1 MKRLI
6 LILLTSCVLV
16 PGFAQKQQL
25 PPIRKDH
32 PRLFFNKDTWPEVE
46 RRANGP
52 AKEHL
57 KALLKAVDKITDN
70 PVASGT
76 GPLNIKAGVQADGRV
91 VSLEHTSIPPI
102 KQFGYEAAQTALAW
116 RFTKDDKYLQKAKKL
131 LRVSVDAYV
140 EATNNR
146 RPVEWYSTSRI
157 NALCAYDWIYE
168 ALTPQERASYILPL
182 VEHVR
187 LVQPEAG
194 LNIPRQ
200 PIGSKNDGF
209 YGMNS
214 LLWYAGLAAYG
225 DGFCDEEAERQLL
238 SGYEQFLEVCQY
250 RNDTAGDDGALIS
263 SCIDYAIGFYPYA
276 HFNFFH
282 THLSATGVNVAESYP
297 SMALLPN
304 WVWWVWI
311 RDMDQPWHVRHGG
324 CGDSYHSQNIQT
336 GEYLYE
342 HLLQYL
348 HFYKHSDPQSAALS
362 EALVGYAPRKK
373 IGVTFPAYPFIM
385 DIDSKPSHDAE
396 QRLKESPCKARHFE
410 SLGQFYM
417 RSGWTKFDTYCCFTA
432 GASQLRGHKHFDENN
447 FTIYRG
453 DHLALDTGDRGQQN
467 DLNLRYYYAQS
478 VAHNV
483 VLVHKPGEP
492 LPLNWGPEIDD
503 PVANEN
509 YGGMINKGPAK
520 ILAFE
525 TGNNFTYIASDATSC
540 YGEKCK
546 EAVRQFVYVYPD
558 YFIVYDRV
566 TSSDPS
572 YKKQWLLHTQNE
584 PVVKDNVMKTDALH
598 ARLFCQTLLPESA
611 SIVKVGGPGKEF
623 WVRDRNFEINP
634 TVMERYMKS
643 AESKGRGPYVGGWRI
658 EVQPSVETAADR
670 FLNVLTATDV
680 DHLSPLKVKYV
691 KTSAGDGVSFTLKGK
706 KYLFVFNPDGD
717 VGGSVTIDKITRP
730 LASEVALQKGVIW

>member
-6 LILLTSCVLV
+6 LILLTSCVFV
-16 PGFAQKQQL
+16 PGFAQIQQL

-168 ALTPQERASYILPL
+168 ALTPQERASSILPL

-200 PIGSKNDGF
+200 PVGSKNDGF

-282 THLSATGVNVAESYP
+282 THLSATGV
-297 SMALLPN
+297 
-304 WVWWVWI
+304 WWVWI

-348 HFYKHSDPQSAALS
+348 HFYKHSDPQAAALS

-385 DIDSKPSHDAE
+385 DIDSKPSYDAE

-417 RSGWTKFDTYCCFTA
+417 RSGWTKFDTYCCVTA

-492 LPLNWGPEIDD
+492 LPVNWGPEIND

-525 TGNNFTYIASDATSC
+525 TGDDFTYIASDATAC

-546 EAVRQFVYVYPD
+546 EAVRQFIYVYPD

-572 YKKQWLLHTQNE
+572 YKKQWLLHTQHE
-584 PVVKDNVMKTDALH
+584 PVVKDKVTKADALH

-643 AESKGRGPYVGGWRI
+643 AESKGRGPYVGAWRI

-706 KYLFVFNPDGD
+706 KYLFVFNSDGD